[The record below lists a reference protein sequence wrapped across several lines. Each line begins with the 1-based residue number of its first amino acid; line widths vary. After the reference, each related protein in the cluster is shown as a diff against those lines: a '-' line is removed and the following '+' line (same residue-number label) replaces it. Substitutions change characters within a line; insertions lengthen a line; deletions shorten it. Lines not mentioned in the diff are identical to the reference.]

1 MIRGVDMNY
10 IRVRVRIRVVVRL
23 VFVVEASA
31 KVDLCNVPFGHLFL
45 QLLGVLCVFLGVLFE
60 ELVEVDDLQLCSGQ
74 LPAQLPVI
82 TAQRT
87 HPIWDL
93 QLGVELGVGL
103 GVGLGLELR
112 VGLGVGLCYRTV
124 IWRLLGKRQGDTLV
138 VSLLKMT
145 RNVNKCQSLRLSLRM
160 LKPSASWE

>member
-1 MIRGVDMNY
+1 MNY

-74 LPAQLPVI
+74 LTAQLPTV
-82 TAQRT
+82 TAQRA
-87 HPIWDL
+87 HPVWDL
-93 QLGVELGVGL
+93 QLGLGVGVGVELQMELGV
-103 GVGLGLELR
+103 
-112 VGLGVGLCYRTV
+112 
-124 IWRLLGKRQGDTLV
+124 
-138 VSLLKMT
+138 
-145 RNVNKCQSLRLSLRM
+145 
-160 LKPSASWE
+160 